1 MAIYKTWTLQKEKV
15 VIQIIFIVMYVFEN
29 RNIKNQM
36 INLKQFEIQI
46 KFKFYS
52 NDQETE

>member
-1 MAIYKTWTLQKEKV
+1 
-15 VIQIIFIVMYVFEN
+15 MYVFEN
-29 RNIKNQM
+29 RNLKNQV

>member
-46 KFKFYS
+46 KFKF
-52 NDQETE
+52 